1 MSVLFATLAVLGV
14 LLLGA
19 YLIAVLDRLL
29 ASRSRNVALAVAGPL
44 ADSANLLSE
53 QQLTPR
59 APDGLLFRSAPLIA
73 LAAVALGALII
84 PVGAGMIAFDP
95 AVGLFYFVAVS
106 SPFMVAMMNAG
117 WSQNSKVGLF
127 GTFRAAA
134 YLISTEVPFGFSAI
148 GPVMAAESLST
159 VRIVESQSNLWY
171 VVWQPLGLA
180 IYLVTALMMTFR
192 HPFDSA
198 LAGSELEGGV
208 LAEYTGARL
217 LLFKIA
223 LNGFFVVLMAL
234 GVVLFLGGWQGPLLP
249 GPVWFAIK
257 TLALAA
263 LTLWASRFFPR
274 LRHDQML
281 TFAWK
286 VLVPGVL
293 VNITLVGI
301 LALFIP
307 GGGG

>member
-1 MSVLFATLAVLGV
+1 MSVLGATLAVWGA
-14 LLLGA
+14 LLIGA
-19 YLIAVLDRLL
+19 YVIAVLDRLL
-29 ASRSRNVALAVAGPL
+29 APGQRQIRMAVEAPL
-44 ADSANLLSE
+44 VSAANLLSE

-59 APDGLLFRSAPLIA
+59 GPDGLLFRSAPLIA
-73 LAAVALGALII
+73 LVVVGLGALII
-84 PVGAGMIAFDP
+84 PVGPGLVAFDP
-95 AVGLFYFVAVS
+95 AAGLFYFVAVS
-106 SPFMVAMMNAG
+106 SPLMVAMMNAG

-134 YLISTEVPFGFSAI
+134 YLISTEVPFGFAAI

-159 VRIVESQSNLWY
+159 VRIVEAQANLWY
-171 VVWQPLGLA
+171 AVWQPVGLA
-180 IYLVTALMMTFR
+180 IYLVTALMMSFR

-198 LAGSELEGGV
+198 LSGSELEGGV

-217 LLFKIA
+217 LLFKGA
-223 LNGFFVVLMAL
+223 LNAFFMVLMAL
-234 GVVLFLGGWQGPLLP
+234 AVALFFGGAQGPLLP

-257 TLALAA
+257 TVALAA
-263 LTLWASRFFPR
+263 LVLRASHFAPR

-286 VLVPGVL
+286 VLLPAAL
-293 VNITLVGI
+293 VNIMLVGI
-301 LALFIP
+301 LALVIP